1 MPRATTTAL
10 LAFTLAPGVEPFVS
24 PKARS
29 RPPLRLD
36 AGPAELWSGYLAALE
51 ADPLPVKMATAAC
64 VIGAGDATA
73 QLIENERKKL
83 PDAARV
89 ARWAFFGLVLQAPWN
104 HVWQNVLEGALP
116 ATASPWTAV
125 TFEKVAL
132 DQGLQAPAF
141 TALVFIFFA
150 VLEGSGFRGGVA
162 ACEKDLGPTILK
174 NWRVSCLKKIMYW
187 VLISRKRNSDLISGS
202 KTLPIFIRTGINY
215 CRIQGSPFLK
225 SVAKANH

>member
-1 MPRATTTAL
+1 M
-10 LAFTLAPGVEPFVS
+10 
-24 PKARS
+24 
-29 RPPLRLD
+29 D

-73 QLIENERKKL
+73 QLIENEVKKA

-104 HVWQNVLEGALP
+104 HVWQNLLEGALP

-174 NWRVSCLKKIMYW
+174 NWLVFVPATFINLGFVPLELRVLFINVVFFFW
-187 VLISRKRNSDLISGS
+187 VIFLSLLINNDEAS
-202 KTLPIFIRTGINY
+202 K
-215 CRIQGSPFLK
+215 Q
-225 SVAKANH
+225 V

>member
-1 MPRATTTAL
+1 MPRASTTAL
-10 LAFTLAPGVEPFVS
+10 LAAALAPGVEPFVV
-24 PKARS
+24 PNKRR
-29 RPPLRLD
+29 RPPLRLN

-89 ARWAFFGLVLQAPWN
+89 ARWAFFGLVLQAP
-104 HVWQNVLEGALP
+104 
-116 ATASPWTAV
+116 
-125 TFEKVAL
+125 
-132 DQGLQAPAF
+132 AF

-162 ACEKDLGPTILK
+162 ACERDLAPTILK
-174 NWRVSCLKKIMYW
+174 NWLVFVPATFINLGFVPLELRVLFINVVFFFW
-187 VLISRKRNSDLISGS
+187 VIFLSLLINNDEAS
-202 KTLPIFIRTGINY
+202 K
-215 CRIQGSPFLK
+215 Q
-225 SVAKANH
+225 V

>member
-1 MPRATTTAL
+1 MPRRSTTAL
-10 LAFTLAPGVEPFVS
+10 LAFTLAPGVEPFVA
-24 PKARS
+24 PTAR
-29 RPPLRLD
+29 RKPLLRVD

-73 QLIENERKKL
+73 QLIQNERKKL

-104 HVWQNVLEGALP
+104 HVWQNILEGALP

-174 NWRVSCLKKIMYW
+174 NWLVFVPATFINLGFVPLELRVLFINVVFFFW
-187 VLISRKRNSDLISGS
+187 VIFLSLLINNDEAS
-202 KTLPIFIRTGINY
+202 K
-215 CRIQGSPFLK
+215 Q
-225 SVAKANH
+225 V

>member
-1 MPRATTTAL
+1 MPRKTTTAL
-10 LAFTLAPGVEPFVS
+10 LAFTLAPGAEPFVS
-24 PKARS
+24 PKARR
-29 RPPLRLD
+29 RPPLRLN

-141 TALVFIFFA
+141 TALVFFFFA
-150 VLEGSGFRGGVA
+150 ALEGAGVDLLRVAHVLSSTIPNIISVPFNSHASSNMINQLSRPPRRRG
-162 ACEKDLGPTILK
+162 
-174 NWRVSCLKKIMYW
+174 RH
-187 VLISRKRNSDLISGS
+187 R
-202 KTLPIFIRTGINY
+202 
-215 CRIQGSPFLK
+215 
-225 SVAKANH
+225 

>member
-1 MPRATTTAL
+1 M
-10 LAFTLAPGVEPFVS
+10 E
-24 PKARS
+24 
-29 RPPLRLD
+29 

-125 TFEKVAL
+125 TLEKVAL

-141 TALVFIFFA
+141 TALVFFFFA
-150 VLEGSGFRGGVA
+150 ALEGGGFGGGVA
-162 ACEKDLGPTILK
+162 ACERDLAPTILK
-174 NWRVSCLKKIMYW
+174 NWLVFVPATFINLGFVPLELRVLFINVVFFFW
-187 VLISRKRNSDLISGS
+187 VIFLSLLINNDEAS
-202 KTLPIFIRTGINY
+202 K
-215 CRIQGSPFLK
+215 Q
-225 SVAKANH
+225 V

>member
-1 MPRATTTAL
+1 MPRIATTLIAI
-10 LAFTLAPGVEPFVS
+10 TLAPGVEPFVA
-24 PKARS
+24 PTAR
-29 RPPLRLD
+29 RKPLLRVD

-104 HVWQNVLEGALP
+104 HVWQNLLEGALP

-174 NWRVSCLKKIMYW
+174 NWLVFVPATFINLGFVPLELRVLFINVVFFFW
-187 VLISRKRNSDLISGS
+187 VIFLSLLINNDEAS
-202 KTLPIFIRTGINY
+202 K
-215 CRIQGSPFLK
+215 Q
-225 SVAKANH
+225 V